1 MKDPVLLL
9 QCALEKQGYPDLVK
23 VSAIVNDT
31 IATLLSGIYINSNAK
46 IGLILGTGTN
56 ASYVEKTQKIASKIE
71 GSFKSE
77 YTLVNTEFGS
87 TDINSM
93 DFISFLSTKYDQL
106 VDKNSANP
114 GNQILEKMISGR
126 YLGEIFSYILVENGY
141 LKEGDPFYT
150 AIDMNAIERFLMVL

>member
-1 MKDPVLLL
+1 MLL